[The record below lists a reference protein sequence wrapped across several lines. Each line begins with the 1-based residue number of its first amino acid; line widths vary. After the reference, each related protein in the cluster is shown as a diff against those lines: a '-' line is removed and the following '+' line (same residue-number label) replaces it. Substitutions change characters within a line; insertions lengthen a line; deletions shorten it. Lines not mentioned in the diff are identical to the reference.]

1 MLAAIHAFACVLT
14 RASIG
19 RASRVNGA
27 RIGVTGIVLVISA
40 VAVHAA
46 VMPTAGIHLASVRRT
61 GIDTHE
67 GILLVTAVLVGASVL
82 FVFFLFVVRVV
93 IEQVGHAIA
102 IVVVIDDVGHAV
114 SIPITVEAIADAVA
128 VDVVVVIVRNAIAI
142 DVEVITVGHPIAVHV
157 GPIARI
163 IRVCAR
169 TQLIE
174 ITAPIPIPVRARE
187 PTDAAT
193 QMRIHV
199 VFLRGV
205 LRPRGGACVPPPQ
218 RKVGTAKEQHS
229 MGQRRHEQSQAHGPT
244 MESGCTRCL
253 SDDRPSYCIA
263 DRARFTERRSNP
275 VVCDARTSME
285 HSRAMS
291 GSDASLS
298 LPTIPSEP
306 EPSLGNPSAPGPTQ
320 SARQSASKA
329 AMQGKP
335 GRWLALDLVRFCA
348 VFLMVQGHVFSS
360 LLDPSYE
367 GQRWLRHHN
376 FVHGYTAPMFLFAS
390 GLAFGYTT
398 FRGWAANTKVG
409 DGLWKRYRRYG
420 WLLAIGYAMAMPA
433 LSLTRLLAID
443 DPHTLRQWLR
453 VDVLQHIGLSL
464 VILQSLAVLLRTE
477 KRFIAAVGLLFLVA
491 VFAAPFL
498 WDWDAAHYFP
508 TGIAAYLTSRTGS
521 MFPLFPW
528 AGFTYAGVLVAYAA
542 RSVKKPSRELAW
554 PLLGLTL
561 ALFVL
566 PVGLNRAGIQLY
578 GAHDFWKSDPYYF
591 FFRLANVLA
600 IVTFWCF
607 VERFAEGANWLKGLD
622 VAKKVVSPTAAQTDP
637 QTGIQTDQQAQPQSV
652 TSKQSKSL
660 LARVVE
666 VVRIV
671 GAESLLIY
679 VTHLVLLHGSVLT
692 VGFIHFTGRSLT
704 LGQAAFFAGMLFVAM
719 VATAWIWHEWK
730 KEPWRFRILQWGA
743 LAGFAF
749 MMLTTN

>member
-1 MLAAIHAFACVLT
+1 
-14 RASIG
+14 
-19 RASRVNGA
+19 
-27 RIGVTGIVLVISA
+27 
-40 VAVHAA
+40 
-46 VMPTAGIHLASVRRT
+46 
-61 GIDTHE
+61 
-67 GILLVTAVLVGASVL
+67 
-82 FVFFLFVVRVV
+82 
-93 IEQVGHAIA
+93 
-102 IVVVIDDVGHAV
+102 
-114 SIPITVEAIADAVA
+114 
-128 VDVVVVIVRNAIAI
+128 
-142 DVEVITVGHPIAVHV
+142 
-157 GPIARI
+157 
-163 IRVCAR
+163 
-169 TQLIE
+169 
-174 ITAPIPIPVRARE
+174 
-187 PTDAAT
+187 
-193 QMRIHV
+193 
-199 VFLRGV
+199 
-205 LRPRGGACVPPPQ
+205 
-218 RKVGTAKEQHS
+218 
-229 MGQRRHEQSQAHGPT
+229 
-244 MESGCTRCL
+244 
-253 SDDRPSYCIA
+253 
-263 DRARFTERRSNP
+263 
-275 VVCDARTSME
+275 ME
-285 HSRAMS
+285 HKSAMS

-298 LPTIPSEP
+298 LPVISDDSVPSV
-306 EPSLGNPSAPGPTQ
+306 PSSPDPSQ
-320 SARQSASKA
+320 SARHSASKVTA
-329 AMQGKP
+329 KSKP

-443 DPHTLRQWLR
+443 NPDTWRLWLR
-453 VDVLQHIGLSL
+453 VDVLQHIGVSL

-477 KRFIAAVGLLFLVA
+477 KRFIAAVAVLFLFA

-498 WDWDAAHYFP
+498 WDWDAARYFP
-508 TGIAAYLTSRTGS
+508 TGIAAFLTSRTGS

-542 RSVKKPSRELAW
+542 RTVKKPSRELAW
-554 PLLGLTL
+554 PMLGLTL

-607 VERFAEGANWLKGLD
+607 VERFAEGADWLKSLD
-622 VAKKVVSPTAAQTDP
+622 VAKKVVSPTAAQTD
-637 QTGIQTDQQAQPQSV
+637 QQTDQQTGMQTGQQTQPKAVTGKQSQSV
-652 TSKQSKSL
+652 V
-660 LARVVE
+660 ARVVE

-749 MMLTTN
+749 MMITTN

>member
-1 MLAAIHAFACVLT
+1 
-14 RASIG
+14 
-19 RASRVNGA
+19 
-27 RIGVTGIVLVISA
+27 
-40 VAVHAA
+40 
-46 VMPTAGIHLASVRRT
+46 
-61 GIDTHE
+61 
-67 GILLVTAVLVGASVL
+67 
-82 FVFFLFVVRVV
+82 
-93 IEQVGHAIA
+93 
-102 IVVVIDDVGHAV
+102 
-114 SIPITVEAIADAVA
+114 
-128 VDVVVVIVRNAIAI
+128 
-142 DVEVITVGHPIAVHV
+142 
-157 GPIARI
+157 
-163 IRVCAR
+163 
-169 TQLIE
+169 
-174 ITAPIPIPVRARE
+174 
-187 PTDAAT
+187 
-193 QMRIHV
+193 
-199 VFLRGV
+199 
-205 LRPRGGACVPPPQ
+205 
-218 RKVGTAKEQHS
+218 
-229 MGQRRHEQSQAHGPT
+229 
-244 MESGCTRCL
+244 
-253 SDDRPSYCIA
+253 
-263 DRARFTERRSNP
+263 
-275 VVCDARTSME
+275 
-285 HSRAMS
+285 MS

-298 LPTIPSEP
+298 VPVISDDSVPPVPSSP
-306 EPSLGNPSAPGPTQ
+306 DPSPSA
-320 SARQSASKA
+320 RHSASTVTA
-329 AMQGKP
+329 ASKP

-348 VFLMVQGHVFSS
+348 VFLMVQGHAFSS

-398 FRGWAANTKVG
+398 FRGWASNTKVG
-409 DGLWKRYRRYG
+409 DGLWRRYRRYG

-443 DPHTLRQWLR
+443 NPDTWRLWLR
-453 VDVLQHIGLSL
+453 VDVLQHIGVSL

-477 KRFIAAVGLLFLVA
+477 KRFIAAVAALFLFA

-508 TGIAAYLTSRTGS
+508 TGIAAFLTSRTGS

-542 RSVKKPSRELAW
+542 RTVKKPSRELAW
-554 PLLGLTL
+554 PLLALTL

-578 GAHDFWKSDPYYF
+578 GAHDFWRSDPYYF
-591 FFRLANVLA
+591 FFRLANVLV

-607 VERFAEGANWLKGLD
+607 VERFAEGANWLKSLD
-622 VAKKVVSPTAAQTDP
+622 VAKKIVSPT
-637 QTGIQTDQQAQPQSV
+637 GMQTDQLTGMQTDELTGTQTGMQNDQLTGTQTGMQTATQTATQIAQRTQPK
-652 TSKQSKSL
+652 TSPGKQSKSL
-660 LARVVE
+660 LARIVE

-730 KEPWRFRILQWGA
+730 KEPWRFRVLQWGA

-749 MMLTTN
+749 MMLTSD

>member
-1 MLAAIHAFACVLT
+1 
-14 RASIG
+14 
-19 RASRVNGA
+19 
-27 RIGVTGIVLVISA
+27 
-40 VAVHAA
+40 
-46 VMPTAGIHLASVRRT
+46 
-61 GIDTHE
+61 
-67 GILLVTAVLVGASVL
+67 
-82 FVFFLFVVRVV
+82 
-93 IEQVGHAIA
+93 
-102 IVVVIDDVGHAV
+102 
-114 SIPITVEAIADAVA
+114 
-128 VDVVVVIVRNAIAI
+128 
-142 DVEVITVGHPIAVHV
+142 
-157 GPIARI
+157 
-163 IRVCAR
+163 
-169 TQLIE
+169 
-174 ITAPIPIPVRARE
+174 
-187 PTDAAT
+187 
-193 QMRIHV
+193 
-199 VFLRGV
+199 
-205 LRPRGGACVPPPQ
+205 
-218 RKVGTAKEQHS
+218 
-229 MGQRRHEQSQAHGPT
+229 
-244 MESGCTRCL
+244 
-253 SDDRPSYCIA
+253 
-263 DRARFTERRSNP
+263 
-275 VVCDARTSME
+275 
-285 HSRAMS
+285 MS

-298 LPTIPSEP
+298 LPVIANDSVPPSSP
-306 EPSLGNPSAPGPTQ
+306 DPSQ
-320 SARQSASKA
+320 SARHSASKVTA
-329 AMQGKP
+329 ESKP

-433 LSLTRLLAID
+433 LSLMRLLAID
-443 DPHTLRQWLR
+443 NPNTFRLWLR

-464 VILQSLAVLLRTE
+464 VILQTLAVLLRTE
-477 KRFIAAVGLLFLVA
+477 KRFIAAVAALFLFA

-508 TGIAAYLTSRTGS
+508 TGMAAFLTSRTGS

-542 RSVKKPSRELAW
+542 RTVKKPSRELAW

-607 VERFAEGANWLKGLD
+607 VERFAEGANWLKSLD
-622 VAKKVVSPTAAQTDP
+622 VAKKMVSPTGTQTDPQTAMQTDQQTAAQTDQ
-637 QTGIQTDQQAQPQSV
+637 QTQPKAF
-652 TSKQSKSL
+652 TGKPSKSP
-660 LARVVE
+660 LARIVE

-692 VGFIHFTGRSLT
+692 VGFIHFTGRTLT

-719 VATAWIWHEWK
+719 VVTAWVWHEWK

-749 MMLTTN
+749 MMITTD